1 MEEKQK
7 VPEQVIKK
15 VILYVIFSLSLISL
29 ILISQNFIQKESF
42 FPSTG
47 TFIVPFIIIMLVLMW
62 VVSIISLTVNNKE
75 LAILVLI
82 YFLISSGV
90 IIYTHPQYLVG
101 PVVTLLLIL
110 SGLTMSKRLKEDFIK
125 VNIIKIS
132 KPTIKSLRISVSI
145 LISVILLF
153 SYSKTPASEID
164 IGEKLTEIAGPSID
178 RLVEQGSVSTVTE
191 QQGNESTINSRIN
204 SIFSDIGISQ
214 DTDIGTSS
222 KIEDSVTQ
230 NIKESIK
237 SQISKQINRR
247 VEPYKDL
254 LFPAIVII
262 SFFMIQIYS
271 YISYLI
277 YLLTIN
283 VVVEVLKKSGFLK
296 SEIKQV
302 EKENIVL

>member
-29 ILISQNFIQKESF
+29 ILISQNFIQEESF
-42 FPSTG
+42 FPSTR

-90 IIYTHPQYLVG
+90 IIFTHPQYLVG
-101 PVVTLLLIL
+101 PVVTFLLIL

-132 KPTIKSLRISVSI
+132 RPTIKSLRISVSI

-153 SYSKTPASEID
+153 SYSKTPVSEID

>member
-90 IIYTHPQYLVG
+90 IIFTHPQYLVG

-178 RLVEQGSVSTVTE
+178 RLVEQGSVSTFTE
-191 QQGNESTINSRIN
+191 QQGNESTINSQIN

-214 DTDIGTSS
+214 DTNIGTSS
-222 KIEDSVTQ
+222 KTEDSVTQ

-237 SQISKQINRR
+237 SQVSKQINRR

>member
-29 ILISQNFIQKESF
+29 ILISQNFIQEESF
-42 FPSTG
+42 FPSTR

-90 IIYTHPQYLVG
+90 IIFTHPQYLVG
-101 PVVTLLLIL
+101 PVVTFLLIL

-132 KPTIKSLRISVSI
+132 RPTIKSLRISVSI

-153 SYSKTPASEID
+153 SYSKTPVSEID

-178 RLVEQGSVSTVTE
+178 RLVEQGSVSTFTE
-191 QQGNESTINSRIN
+191 QQGNESTINSQIN

-214 DTDIGTSS
+214 DTNIGTSS
-222 KIEDSVTQ
+222 KTEDSVTQ

-237 SQISKQINRR
+237 SQVSKQINRR

>member
-90 IIYTHPQYLVG
+90 IIFTHPQYLVG
-101 PVVTLLLIL
+101 PVVTFLLIL

-132 KPTIKSLRISVSI
+132 RPTIKSLRISVSI

-153 SYSKTPASEID
+153 SYSKTPVSEID

>member
-1 MEEKQK
+1 M
-7 VPEQVIKK
+7 V
-15 VILYVIFSLSLISL
+15 
-29 ILISQNFIQKESF
+29 
-42 FPSTG
+42 
-47 TFIVPFIIIMLVLMW
+47 
-62 VVSIISLTVNNKE
+62 
-75 LAILVLI
+75 
-82 YFLISSGV
+82 
-90 IIYTHPQYLVG
+90 
-101 PVVTLLLIL
+101 
-110 SGLTMSKRLKEDFIK
+110 
-125 VNIIKIS
+125 
-132 KPTIKSLRISVSI
+132 
-145 LISVILLF
+145 
-153 SYSKTPASEID
+153 PASPQP
-164 IGEKLTEIAGPSID
+164 GAYSPSMYAN

>member
-1 MEEKQK
+1 
-7 VPEQVIKK
+7 
-15 VILYVIFSLSLISL
+15 
-29 ILISQNFIQKESF
+29 
-42 FPSTG
+42 
-47 TFIVPFIIIMLVLMW
+47 MLVLMW

-90 IIYTHPQYLVG
+90 IIFTHPQYLVG